1 MKKTFEKLKK
11 IPVEKIKRQKKY
23 NLYQEYCLLTILT
36 QAKAQFRPFHIYER
50 EITVQGVMVNPW
62 SFPEAIELV
71 NQLKDRYL
79 DFATLG
85 KQLIGSDKLIPK
97 FQGSR
102 NFL

>member
-11 IPVEKIKRQKKY
+11 ILVEKIKRQKKY

-36 QAKAQFRPFHIYER
+36 QAKAQFRSFHIYER